1 MMMYFTMS
9 DIYQSQTK
17 YCWLKIVLKRRDIV
31 RIVTTVLTEGYP
43 LGHRNEAD
51 SPAGVHM

>member
-1 MMMYFTMS
+1 MMMYFIMS

-31 RIVTTVLTEGYP
+31 SNVTVLTESYP
-43 LGHRNEAD
+43 LGHRNDAD

>member
-1 MMMYFTMS
+1 MS

-31 RIVTTVLTEGYP
+31 RIVTTVLTDSYP